1 MKPRRSH
8 VAAPL
13 LLLLGLLAA
22 PPPAARA
29 AGAAPHGTTA
39 PSALPTVPA
48 TIGGAAFTLEV
59 ARDGPAMYRGL
70 GGRTHIAPNGGMV
83 FVFPVPQPLTF
94 VMRDC
99 PIPIDVAF
107 LDDAGRVINSFE
119 MHPEPPRA
127 PGEDPAHYDE
137 RLYPYRSALP
147 ARYAVE
153 MAGGR
158 LRALGVGSGSRIVI
172 DWGHEQ
178 PAAP

>member
-1 MKPRRSH
+1 MKPSPSR
-8 VAAPL
+8 VAAAL
-13 LLLLGLLAA
+13 LLVLGLLAA

-29 AGAAPHGTTA
+29 AGAAPQGTAA

-59 ARDGPAMYRGL
+59 ARDRPALYRGL

-83 FVFPVPQPLTF
+83 FVFPVAQPLTF

-107 LDDAGRVINSFE
+107 LDDTGRVINSFE

-127 PGEDPAHYDE
+127 PDEDPAHYDE

-147 ARYAVE
+147 ARYVVE
-153 MAGGR
+153 VAGGR
-158 LRALGVGSGSRIVI
+158 LRALGVGSGSRIEI
-172 DWGHEQ
+172 DWGHER